1 MEKRLEKVPGSN
13 LWTNIRKIKEGF
25 DECTKYFFVKDG
37 QKFIIKIFPKKGLE
51 KKEREF
57 CILQRIQDIDFNKPK
72 PITMGKIDEDNYYY
86 ILTWVEGKTLT
97 EFAAGKNEEQLY
109 EIGKKVGE
117 IMHKIHEEKFDNKDL
132 RNKIDK
138 IRNKITL
145 FRKLNVDYAKTV
157 INFLENN
164 IEKLE
169 QQPKSIVHGDLNQ
182 DNIIIDE
189 KGNVG
194 IIDFGNSDIDY
205 SYQDTHQIQ
214 MYNRFLSKGLSTG
227 VIDGYIQG
235 KDNQTFWESYK
246 IYSAYYCLSKIIW
259 AYKFKDAALIKDMLR
274 RAKQTVE
281 DFDYFRSDKPIW
293 YEEYKRKNLRKGEHE
308 ER

>member
-1 MEKRLEKVPGSN
+1 M
-13 LWTNIRKIKEGF
+13 RKIH
-25 DECTKYFFVKDG
+25 
-37 QKFIIKIFPKKGLE
+37 
-51 KKEREF
+51 KERFES
-57 CILQRIQDIDFNKPK
+57 
-72 PITMGKIDEDNYYY
+72 
-86 ILTWVEGKTLT
+86 
-97 EFAAGKNEEQLY
+97 
-109 EIGKKVGE
+109 
-117 IMHKIHEEKFDNKDL
+117 KDL
-132 RNKIDK
+132 SNKIDK
-138 IRNKITL
+138 IRNKIPL
-145 FRKLNVDYAKTV
+145 FRKLNVDYAEIV

-164 IEKLE
+164 VAKLE

-214 MYNRFLSKGLSTG
+214 MYNRFLSKSLSAG
-227 VIDGYIQG
+227 VIDGYLQG
-235 KDNQTFWESYK
+235 KDNQKFWECYK

-259 AYKFKDAALIKDMLR
+259 AYKFKDAALVEDMLK

-293 YEEYKRKNLRKGEHE
+293 YEEYKRKNLKKEEHE

>member
-1 MEKRLEKVPGSN
+1 MEKMFERIPKSS
-13 LWTNIRKIKEGF
+13 LWTNIKKVKGGF
-25 DECTKYFFVKDG
+25 DDCTKYCFVKNK
-37 QKFIIKIFPKKGLE
+37 QKFIIKIFSKKSLE

-57 CILQRIQDIDFNKPK
+57 CILQRLQDIDFNKPK
-72 PITMGKIDEDNYYY
+72 PITMGKIDDDNYYY
-86 ILTWVEGKTLT
+86 ILTWVEGETLT
-97 EFAAGKNEEQLY
+97 EFAIGKSEDQLY
-109 EIGKKVGE
+109 GIGIKVGE
-117 IMHKIHEEKFDNKDL
+117 IMHKIHEKRFDNKDL
-132 RNKIDK
+132 SHKIEKMRNKIP
-138 IRNKITL
+138 L
-145 FRKLNVDYAKTV
+145 FKKLNIDYAKTV

-189 KGNVG
+189 KGNIG

-227 VIDGYIQG
+227 IIDGYLQE
-235 KDNQTFWESYK
+235 KNNEKFWECYK

-259 AYKFKDAALIKDMLR
+259 AYKFRDPLLIKDMLR
-274 RAKQTVE
+274 RSKQTVE
-281 DFDYFRSDKPIW
+281 DFDYFTSDKPIW
-293 YEEYKRKNLRKGEHE
+293 YDEYKRTKK
-308 ER
+308 

>member
-1 MEKRLEKVPGSN
+1 MEKMLEKIPGSSS
-13 LWTNIRKIKEGF
+13 WTSIKKIKDGF
-25 DECTKYFFVKDG
+25 DDCTKYCFVKNK
-37 QKFIIKIFPKKGLE
+37 QKFIIKIFSKKSFE

-72 PITMGKIDEDNYYY
+72 PITIGKIDEDNYYY

-97 EFAAGKNEEQLY
+97 EFAIGKSEDQLY
-109 EIGKKVGE
+109 DIGIKVG
-117 IMHKIHEEKFDNKDL
+117 IIIHRIHEERFDNKDL
-132 RNKIDK
+132 SHKIDK
-138 IRNKITL
+138 IRNKIPL
-145 FRKLNVDYAKTV
+145 FKKLNIDYAKTV
-157 INFLENN
+157 INYLENN

-189 KGNVG
+189 KGNIG

-227 VIDGYIQG
+227 IIDGYLQG
-235 KDNQTFWESYK
+235 KNNEKFWECYK

-259 AYKFKDAALIKDMLR
+259 AYKFRDPLLIKDMLR
-274 RAKQTVE
+274 RSKQTVE
-281 DFDYFRSDKPIW
+281 DFDYFTSEKPIW
-293 YEEYKRKNLRKGEHE
+293 YEEYKKLKK
-308 ER
+308 

>member
-1 MEKRLEKVPGSN
+1 
-13 LWTNIRKIKEGF
+13 
-25 DECTKYFFVKDG
+25 
-37 QKFIIKIFPKKGLE
+37 
-51 KKEREF
+51 
-57 CILQRIQDIDFNKPK
+57 
-72 PITMGKIDEDNYYY
+72 MGKIDEDNYYY

-97 EFAAGKNEEQLY
+97 EFAAGKSEEQLY

-117 IMHKIHEEKFDNKDL
+117 IMHKIHEKKFDNKDL

-138 IRNKITL
+138 IRNKIPL
-145 FRKLNVDYAKTV
+145 FRKLNVDYAETV

-189 KGNVG
+189 RGNVG

-214 MYNRFLSKGLSTG
+214 MYNRFLSKGLSAG
-227 VIDGYIQG
+227 VIDGYLQG

-293 YEEYKRKNLRKGEHE
+293 YEEYKRKNLKKGEHE